1 MKKNTLFLLL
11 TLSFSIISRAQTVDE
26 VIENYLKA
34 IGGKEK
40 LLSLKTLR
48 TTGFLKMQGMEIPYI
63 QQQKAPNL
71 QRSVALFLAG
81 FSACFKFRID
91 LVQLFEADIIKL

>member
-1 MKKNTLFLLL
+1 MKKNAFFLLL

-40 LLSLKTLR
+40 LLSLKTL
-48 TTGFLKMQGMEIPYI
+48 
-63 QQQKAPNL
+63 
-71 QRSVALFLAG
+71 
-81 FSACFKFRID
+81 
-91 LVQLFEADIIKL
+91 